1 MNPPAQR
8 SRALMLMGPTATGK
22 TAAVIELAK
31 QLPVEIISVD
41 SAMVYRG
48 LDIGT
53 AKPPFAERAG
63 VTHHLIDIREPA
75 EIYSAGEFRR
85 DALGLIDEIGNRGRL
100 PVLVGGTMLYFN
112 VLLHGLADLPEAD
125 AEIRRSLDAEA
136 ERVGWPAMHRRL
148 VAIDPGAAAKIRA
161 NDAQRIQRALEVF
174 AISGRTISSFHRQ
187 TAQEPAA
194 NFLKIALWPED
205 RERLA
210 RKISERF
217 DRMMAQGL
225 LGEVESL
232 YRRDELHADLPAMRC
247 VGYRQLWQH
256 LAGETDLQ
264 QAIEKAKVAT
274 RRLAK
279 RQLTWL
285 RADEDVNR
293 VPALEESRLAP
304 INSLLERWL
313 ENRR

>member
-1 MNPPAQR
+1 MSRPAQR
-8 SRALMLMGPTATGK
+8 PLALMLMGPTATGK
-22 TAAVIELAK
+22 TAAVIELA
-31 QLPVEIISVD
+31 QHVPLEIISVD

-63 VTHHLIDIREPA
+63 VTHHLIDIRDPV

-85 DALGLIDEIGNRGRL
+85 DALGLMDEIGGRGRL

-112 VLLHGLADLPEAD
+112 VLLHGLADLPEAN
-125 AEIRRSLDAEA
+125 AEIRRSLDDEA

-148 VAIDPGAAAKIRA
+148 VEIDPDAAAKIRE

-174 AISGRTISSFHRQ
+174 EISGRTISSFHRK
-187 TAQEPAA
+187 TATEPAA
-194 NFLKIALWPED
+194 DFLKIALWPED

-210 RKISERF
+210 RKIGERF
-217 DRMMAQGL
+217 DQMMAQGL
-225 LGEVESL
+225 LAEVETL
-232 YRRDELHADLPAMRC
+232 YERDELHADLPAMRS

-256 LAGETDLQ
+256 LAGETDLE
-264 QAIEKAKVAT
+264 QAVEDAKVAT
-274 RRLAK
+274 RHLAK

-293 VPALEESRLAP
+293 VSALEESRLAP
-304 INSLLERWL
+304 INRLLERWL
-313 ENRR
+313 ENQR

>member
-1 MNPPAQR
+1 MSRPAQR
-8 SRALMLMGPTATGK
+8 PLALMLMGPTATGK
-22 TAAVIELAK
+22 TAAVIELA
-31 QLPVEIISVD
+31 QHVPLEIISVD

-53 AKPPFAERAG
+53 AKPPLAERAG
-63 VTHHLIDIREPA
+63 VTHHLIDIRDPV

-85 DALGLIDEIGNRGRL
+85 DALGLMDEIGGRGRL

-112 VLLHGLADLPEAD
+112 VLLHGLADLPEAN
-125 AEIRRSLDAEA
+125 AEIRRSLDDEA

-148 VAIDPGAAAKIRA
+148 VEIDPDAAAKIRE

-174 AISGRTISSFHRQ
+174 EISGRTISSFHRK
-187 TAQEPAA
+187 TATEPAA
-194 NFLKIALWPED
+194 DFLRIALWPED

-210 RKISERF
+210 RKIGERF
-217 DRMMAQGL
+217 DQMMAQGL
-225 LGEVESL
+225 LAEVETL
-232 YRRDELHADLPAMRC
+232 YERDELHADLPAMRS

-256 LAGETDLQ
+256 LAGETDLE
-264 QAIEKAKVAT
+264 QAVEDAKVAT
-274 RRLAK
+274 RHLAK

-304 INSLLERWL
+304 INRLLERWL
-313 ENRR
+313 ENQR

>member
-1 MNPPAQR
+1 MNPPEQR

-31 QLPVEIISVD
+31 QFPVEIISVD

-53 AKPPFAERAG
+53 AKPPLAERAG

-75 EIYSAGEFRR
+75 QIYSAGEFRR

-125 AEIRRSLDAEA
+125 AKIRRSLDAEA

-148 VAIDPGAAAKIRA
+148 VDIDPEAASNIRE
-161 NDAQRIQRALEVF
+161 NDAHRIQRALEVF
-174 AISGRTISSFHRQ
+174 EISGRTISSFHRQ
-187 TAQEPAA
+187 TAQKPAA

-205 RERLA
+205 RQRLA
-210 RKISERF
+210 RKIGDRF
-217 DRMMAQGL
+217 DQMMAQGL
-225 LGEVESL
+225 LEEVESL

-264 QAIEKAKVAT
+264 QAVEKAKVAT

-293 VPALEESRLAP
+293 VPALEESRLDP
-304 INSLLERWL
+304 INRLLGRWL
-313 ENRR
+313 ENQR

>member
-53 AKPPFAERAG
+53 AKPPLAERAG

-148 VAIDPGAAAKIRA
+148 VAIDPGAAQKIRE

-205 RERLA
+205 RKRLA
-210 RKISERF
+210 SKIGERF

-264 QAIEKAKVAT
+264 QAVEHAKAAT

-285 RADEDVNR
+285 RADEDVHR
-293 VPALEESRLAP
+293 VPALEESPLAP
-304 INSLLERWL
+304 MYSLLERWL
-313 ENRR
+313 ENQR

>member
-31 QLPVEIISVD
+31 QLPLEIISVD

-53 AKPPFAERAG
+53 AKPPLAERAG

-125 AEIRRSLDAEA
+125 AEIRQSLDAEA

-148 VAIDPGAAAKIRA
+148 VAIDPGAAAKIRE

-205 RERLA
+205 REQLA

-217 DRMMAQGL
+217 DGMMAQGL

-232 YRRDELHADLPAMRC
+232 YRRDQLRADLPAMRC

-264 QAIEKAKVAT
+264 QAVEHAKAAT

-293 VPALEESRLAP
+293 VPALEESPLAP
-304 INSLLERWL
+304 MYSLLERWL
-313 ENRR
+313 ENQR

>member
-53 AKPPFAERAG
+53 AKPPLAERAG

-125 AEIRRSLDAEA
+125 AEIRRSLDVEA

-148 VAIDPGAAAKIRA
+148 VAIDPGAAAKIRE
-161 NDAQRIQRALEVF
+161 NDGQRIQRALEVF

-205 RERLA
+205 REQLA

-217 DRMMAQGL
+217 DGMMAQGL

-264 QAIEKAKVAT
+264 QAVEHAKAAT

-293 VPALEESRLAP
+293 VPALEESPLAP
-304 INSLLERWL
+304 MYSLLARWL
-313 ENRR
+313 ENQR

>member
-53 AKPPFAERAG
+53 AKPPLAERAG

-148 VAIDPGAAAKIRA
+148 VAIDPGAAVKIRE

-205 RERLA
+205 REQLA

-217 DRMMAQGL
+217 DGMMAQGL

-264 QAIEKAKVAT
+264 QAVEHAKAAT

-293 VPALEESRLAP
+293 VPALEESPLAP
-304 INSLLERWL
+304 MYSLLARWL
-313 ENRR
+313 ENQR

>member
-1 MNPPAQR
+1 MSRPAQR
-8 SRALMLMGPTATGK
+8 PLALMLMGPTATGK
-22 TAAVIELAK
+22 TAAVIELA
-31 QLPVEIISVD
+31 QQVPLEIISVD

-53 AKPPFAERAG
+53 AKPPLAERAG
-63 VTHHLIDIREPA
+63 VTHHLIDIRDPV

-85 DALGLIDEIGNRGRL
+85 DALGLMDEIGGRGRL

-112 VLLHGLADLPEAD
+112 VLLHGLADLPEAN
-125 AEIRRSLDAEA
+125 AEIRRSLDDEA

-148 VAIDPGAAAKIRA
+148 VEIDPDAAAKIRE

-174 AISGRTISSFHRQ
+174 EISGRTISSFHRK
-187 TAQEPAA
+187 TATEPAA
-194 NFLKIALWPED
+194 DFLRIALWPED

-210 RKISERF
+210 RKIGERF
-217 DRMMAQGL
+217 DQMMAQGL
-225 LGEVESL
+225 LAEVETL
-232 YRRDELHADLPAMRC
+232 YERDELHADLPAMRS

-256 LAGETDLQ
+256 LAGETDLE
-264 QAIEKAKVAT
+264 QAVEDAKVAT
-274 RRLAK
+274 RHLAK

-304 INSLLERWL
+304 INRLLERWL
-313 ENRR
+313 ENQR

>member
-31 QLPVEIISVD
+31 QLPLEIISVD

-53 AKPPFAERAG
+53 AKPPLVERAG

-100 PVLVGGTMLYFN
+100 PVLVGGAMLYFN

-125 AEIRRSLDAEA
+125 AEIRQSLDAEA

-148 VAIDPGAAAKIRA
+148 VAIDPGAAAKIRE

-205 RERLA
+205 REQLA

-217 DRMMAQGL
+217 DGMMAQGL

-264 QAIEKAKVAT
+264 QAVEHAKAAT

-293 VPALEESRLAP
+293 VPALEESPLAP
-304 INSLLERWL
+304 MYSLLERWL
-313 ENRR
+313 ENQR

>member
-53 AKPPFAERAG
+53 AKPPLAERAG

-148 VAIDPGAAAKIRA
+148 VAIDPGAAEKIRE

-205 RERLA
+205 REQLT

-217 DRMMAQGL
+217 DGMMAQGL

-264 QAIEKAKVAT
+264 QAVEHAKVAT

-293 VPALEESRLAP
+293 VPALEESPLAP
-304 INSLLERWL
+304 MYSLLERWL
-313 ENRR
+313 ENQR

>member
-53 AKPPFAERAG
+53 AKPPLAERAG

-125 AEIRRSLDAEA
+125 AEIRQSLDAEA

-148 VAIDPGAAAKIRA
+148 VAIDPGAAAKIRE

-205 RERLA
+205 REQLA

-264 QAIEKAKVAT
+264 QAVEHAKAAT

-293 VPALEESRLAP
+293 VPALEESPLAP
-304 INSLLERWL
+304 MYNLLERWL
-313 ENRR
+313 ENQR

>member
-1 MNPPAQR
+1 MSRPAQR
-8 SRALMLMGPTATGK
+8 PLALMLMGPTATGK
-22 TAAVIELAK
+22 TAAVIELA
-31 QLPVEIISVD
+31 QHVPLEIISVD

-53 AKPPFAERAG
+53 AKPPLAERAG
-63 VTHHLIDIREPA
+63 VTHHLIDIRDPV

-85 DALGLIDEIGNRGRL
+85 DALGLMDEIGGRGRL

-112 VLLHGLADLPEAD
+112 VLLHGLADLPEAN
-125 AEIRRSLDAEA
+125 AEIRRSLDDQA

-148 VAIDPGAAAKIRA
+148 VEIDPDAAAKIRE

-174 AISGRTISSFHRQ
+174 EISGRTISSFHRK
-187 TAQEPAA
+187 TATEPAA
-194 NFLKIALWPED
+194 DFLRIALWPED

-210 RKISERF
+210 RKIGERF
-217 DRMMAQGL
+217 DQMMAQGL
-225 LGEVESL
+225 LAEVETL
-232 YRRDELHADLPAMRC
+232 YERDELHADLPAMRS

-256 LAGETDLQ
+256 LAGETDLE
-264 QAIEKAKVAT
+264 QAVEDAKVAT
-274 RRLAK
+274 RHLAK

-304 INSLLERWL
+304 INRLLERWL
-313 ENRR
+313 ENQR

>member
-1 MNPPAQR
+1 MNPPAQPV
-8 SRALMLMGPTATGK
+8 RALMLMGPTATGK

-53 AKPPFAERAG
+53 AKPPLAERAG
-63 VTHHLIDIREPA
+63 VIHHLIDIREPA

-112 VLLHGLADLPEAD
+112 VLIHGLADLPGAD
-125 AEIRRSLDAEA
+125 AEVRRSLDAEA

-148 VAIDPGAAAKIRA
+148 VSIDPGAAAKIRE

-174 AISGRTISSFHRQ
+174 KISGRTLSSFHRQ

-210 RKISERF
+210 RQISERF

-264 QAIEKAKVAT
+264 QAVENAKVAT

-285 RADEDVNR
+285 RADQDVNR
-293 VPALEESRLAP
+293 VPALEESPLVP

-313 ENRR
+313 ENQR